1 MEGNGVLINA
11 LAFIPLEEEVQPLKY
26 IYIYIHMYVAGE
38 KDETR

>member
-26 IYIYIHMYVAGE
+26 IYIHMYVAGE